1 MRSKR
6 ALQIC
11 KEVSEL
17 LDDLLRS
24 SPRGRIIE
32 ESLKRNGAIVVVDD
46 LKEAFDFA
54 NKYAPEHIEII
65 VREISLAEIAEV
77 VKNAGSVFIGFN
89 TPVALGDYVLGTN
102 HVLPTNKSAKKRGG
116 LSILDFIK
124 VTDVQ
129 YVTRE
134 GIAKLGPYAVKVAE
148 EEGLVEHANSVKAR
162 LVCVRTS
169 PREK

>member
-32 ESLKRNGAIVVVDD
+32 ESLKRNGAIIIVND

-54 NKYAPEHIEII
+54 NKYAPEHLEII
-65 VREISLAEIAEV
+65 VKEINLAEVTKVI
-77 VKNAGSVFIGFN
+77 KNAGSVFIGPY
-89 TPVALGDYVLGTN
+89 TPVALGDYILGTN
-102 HVLPTNKSAKKRGG
+102 HVLPTSMFAKKRGG
-116 LSILDFIK
+116 LSVLDFIK
-124 VTDVQ
+124 VIDVQ
-129 YVTRE
+129 YVTNE
-134 GIAKLGPYAVKVAE
+134 GVTKLGPYAVKLAE

-162 LVCVRTS
+162 LKYHLR
-169 PREK
+169 RIN